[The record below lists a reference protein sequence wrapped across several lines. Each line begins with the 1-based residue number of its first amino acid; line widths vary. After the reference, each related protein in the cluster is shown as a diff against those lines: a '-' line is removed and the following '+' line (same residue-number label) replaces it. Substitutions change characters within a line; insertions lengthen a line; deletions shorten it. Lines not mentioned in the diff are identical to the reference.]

1 MAYIASNGRR
11 RRHFLVPLCLSSS
24 CALVNSSIGATG
36 CSLNTDRTCQFGCGA
51 AAVAAASD
59 EQHDDPDGPADGEA
73 FASFMN
79 MTSYLCVRPT
89 GTIRTRYLCCND
101 LLLDFTCVDFSARLG
116 WALLG
121 LIAGRTGRV
130 VWRAC

>member
-1 MAYIASNGRR
+1 MAYIASNGRH
-11 RRHFLVPLCLSSS
+11 RHFLVPLCLSSS

-36 CSLNTDRTCQFGCGA
+36 CSLNTDRTCQFGSGA
-51 AAVAAASD
+51 AAAAAAASD

-116 WALLG
+116 SAG
-121 LIAGRTGRV
+121 LCLA
-130 VWRAC
+130 